1 MADFGGDDQKRS
13 IFDWLNGTEMK
24 ALRQVWR
31 EAEVKEKAEDDAW
44 WHSLSQEERGRAFRQ
59 IMKLM
64 HRAEVEDKG
73 SYRHA
78 LYEVFGLDY
87 SDGLSHYMRLH
98 NLIWLGLDAEEKAVK
113 SRRSNDD
120 ERDEKP

>member
-1 MADFGGDDQKRS
+1 MADFEGDDQKRS
-13 IFDWLNGTEMK
+13 IFDWLNGSEMK

-31 EAEVKEKAEDDAW
+31 EAETREKAEDDAW
-44 WHSLSQEERGRAFRQ
+44 WHSLDTEQRGRAFRQ

-64 HRAEVEDKG
+64 HRAEVEDRG

-98 NLIWLGLDAEEKAVK
+98 NLIWLGLDAEAKAVK
-113 SRRSNDD
+113 SRRLDDD
-120 ERDEKP
+120 ERDERP

>member
-1 MADFGGDDQKRS
+1 
-13 IFDWLNGTEMK
+13 MK

-31 EAEVKEKAEDDAW
+31 EAEAKEKAEDDAW
-44 WHSLSQEERGRAFRQ
+44 WDSLSQEERGRAFRQ

-78 LYEVFGLDY
+78 LYEVFDLDY

-98 NLIWLGLDAEEKAVK
+98 NLIWLGLDAEGKAVK

-120 ERDEKP
+120 EHDAKP